1 MGLNK
6 FKASNGWLEKF
17 KQRHELKFR
26 TLSGESASAD
36 HAIILNFLSEL
47 NIKVEQYGKENIF
60 NCDETSLFIKLTPRK
75 SFVKTGDSARGFK
88 RNDQDLF
95 IESLSKL
102 NLRQVVTIISDA
114 WNNVSADIIYN
125 CWQKVFRQ
133 SPSDSSCINES
144 SE

>member
-47 NIKVEQYGKENIF
+47 NIKVEQYEKENIF

-88 RNDQDLF
+88 MSKDKVTLHLCCSYTGEKFEPLIIGKYRNPRCFKNFLPKF
-95 IESLSKL
+95 MEFYT
-102 NLRQVVTIISDA
+102 LRP
-114 WNNVSADIIYN
+114 
-125 CWQKVFRQ
+125 KMRG
-133 SPSDSSCINES
+133 
-144 SE
+144 

>member
-36 HAIILNFLSEL
+36 NYLNCLIDFLCF
-47 NIKVEQYGKENIF
+47 Q
-60 NCDETSLFIKLTPRK
+60 D
-75 SFVKTGDSARGFK
+75 
-88 RNDQDLF
+88 DQDLF

-144 SE
+144 SEEIFNNVIDEIEDNDPNIYENISCEPSISQI